1 MKRQT
6 GFTMIEMLTAVAVAA
21 VLMVIAVPNYQEMV
35 KNNCLT
41 NDTNALVS
49 SLQMAR
55 SEAIKRSTTATIT
68 ADSPGVST
76 NEWGLGWKVTLDEDS
91 NGNGTLDPGEDYND
105 NGTLDNNALVRQV
118 DLTCTKTTIDET
130 ADTTS
135 ITYLDDGSTNTSA
148 KFDICDDRT
157 GETGRQV
164 TISFT
169 GRPNTDSNYAG
180 CM

>member
-6 GFTMIEMLTAVAVAA
+6 GFTMIELLTAVAVAA

-41 NDTNALVS
+41 NDANALVS
-49 SLQMAR
+49 SVQLAR
-55 SEAIKRSTTATIT
+55 SEAIKRSTKATLT
-68 ADSPGVST
+68 ADNPGVST

-105 NGTLDNNALVRQV
+105 NGTLDNAAVVRQV

-130 ADTTS
+130 ANTTS
-135 ITYLDDGSTNTSA
+135 LVYDSDGFSNTSA
-148 KFDICDDRT
+148 KFDICDSRT

-169 GRPNTDSNYAG
+169 GRPDTNSDYTG